1 MKIEWSFAIPLQR
14 MCQGKSYWKLAKKKS
29 LINTA
34 KYKRT
39 MVNFQ
44 TTGTLLDKWN
54 ETF

>member
-1 MKIEWSFAIPLQR
+1 LQYL
-14 MCQGKSYWKLAKKKS
+14 CKGCVKEKVTESWQKKKKS

-34 KYKRT
+34 KYKST
-39 MVNFQ
+39 MVKFQ